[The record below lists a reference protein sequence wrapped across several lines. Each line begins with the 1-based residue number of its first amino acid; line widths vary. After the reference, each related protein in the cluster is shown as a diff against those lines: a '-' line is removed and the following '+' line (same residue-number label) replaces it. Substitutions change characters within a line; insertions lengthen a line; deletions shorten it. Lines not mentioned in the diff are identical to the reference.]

1 MQQQVEDHSLGSKLF
16 AKNVWVL
23 GSSCFELFESD
34 PNVFQDFD
42 ISDFCN

>member
-1 MQQQVEDHSLGSKLF
+1 MQQQVEDHSLGSK
-16 AKNVWVL
+16 VWVL